1 MQLHITS
8 ISPLT
13 TSPLDTF
20 SQLYYQFESLRDK
33 FAPKDVDYIRIKVQ
47 EELEV
52 PHKQRLSAMEEEVA
66 RHKENYYTM
75 KRELE
80 SAKAEY
86 EAYSQNQQ
94 REVAS
99 IREENESV
107 VMILREQISR
117 LQESDTVSEKDDIIR
132 ARNNKIH
139 EIQLANEMTNKDLR
153 SLQEERDRLSIQ
165 LREFKAQHLEETEK
179 LRSRVVLAEAEKDGA
194 EKRLSHMT
202 QEVDKK
208 ESALRISLQSVEDHS
223 KTTEMTK
230 RALSNIESQLLSLR
244 SDYSKEIEDMTIAAA
259 ADRAQL
265 LEAHD
270 HTSEKLRI
278 REEALRKA
286 MRDISEIQ
294 SRSESNESTLRRLHS
309 STILA
314 YKKKQGELEVSLAD
328 NSTNYHNLQSE
339 NLRISQES
347 EAENTV
353 HKADLARLKR
363 EKETLHDK
371 VRELEHQVDTERRK
385 NAGLRRD
392 LLSRKEGA
400 DADLQEEKA
409 RLISLEEEIMPLRT
423 KLIEATAKCTQ
434 LEGNYREAVIANASL
449 QDDAKNKFIELQKT
463 FKDRMDNTKIKFKNA
478 AIKERKR
485 ADAYKEKVLEAHAR
499 TKKTS
504 E

>member
-1 MQLHITS
+1 MHNNAIIYLFMPIYYSTLIMQLHITS

-230 RALSNIESQLLSLR
+230 RALSNIESQLYLNHSL
-244 SDYSKEIEDMTIAAA
+244 
-259 ADRAQL
+259 
-265 LEAHD
+265 
-270 HTSEKLRI
+270 
-278 REEALRKA
+278 
-286 MRDISEIQ
+286 
-294 SRSESNESTLRRLHS
+294 
-309 STILA
+309 
-314 YKKKQGELEVSLAD
+314 V
-328 NSTNYHNLQSE
+328 
-339 NLRISQES
+339 
-347 EAENTV
+347 
-353 HKADLARLKR
+353 
-363 EKETLHDK
+363 
-371 VRELEHQVDTERRK
+371 
-385 NAGLRRD
+385 
-392 LLSRKEGA
+392 
-400 DADLQEEKA
+400 
-409 RLISLEEEIMPLRT
+409 
-423 KLIEATAKCTQ
+423 
-434 LEGNYREAVIANASL
+434 
-449 QDDAKNKFIELQKT
+449 
-463 FKDRMDNTKIKFKNA
+463 
-478 AIKERKR
+478 
-485 ADAYKEKVLEAHAR
+485 
-499 TKKTS
+499 
-504 E
+504 